1 MPIRIPPGTELTMKV
16 TLYTKVDCGLSREAE
31 AMLRRISGKIRFEL
45 ELVYMRV
52 DSATYARYRD
62 RIPVVA
68 VNGEEVAGA
77 PLDERRLASVLR
89 G

>member
-1 MPIRIPPGTELTMKV
+1 MKV
-16 TLYTKVDCGLSREAE
+16 TLYTKDDCGLCREAE

-45 ELVYMRV
+45 ELVDIGV
-52 DSATYARYRD
+52 DSATYASYRD

-68 VNGEEVAGA
+68 VNGEEVAAA
-77 PLDERRLASVLR
+77 PLDEKRLALVLR